1 MNASDIVAAFKS
13 GDIASLFNALHLTG
27 VELIPTPE
35 GPMRLGTVGGT
46 GVVVSPNGSMVLHGH
61 GENAI
66 QAQACQATMSRDI
79 WSMLSEEIMS
89 DMVTNGPAGYEGR
102 HVNPE

>member
-13 GDIASLFNALHLTG
+13 GDIASLINALNLTG
-27 VELIPTPE
+27 VELIPTPD
-35 GPMRLGTVGGT
+35 GPLLLGTVGGT
-46 GVVVSPNGSMVLHGH
+46 GVVVTEDGKMVLHGH

-66 QAQACQATMSRDI
+66 LAQACQARMSREI
-79 WSMLSEEIMS
+79 WATLAEGVMA
-89 DMVTNGPAGYEGR
+89 DMVTNGPPGYEGR